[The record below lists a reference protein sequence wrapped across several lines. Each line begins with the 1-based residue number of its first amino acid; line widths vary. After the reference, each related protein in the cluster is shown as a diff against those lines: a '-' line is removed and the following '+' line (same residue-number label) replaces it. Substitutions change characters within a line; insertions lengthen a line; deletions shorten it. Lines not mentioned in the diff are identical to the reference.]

1 MNARFCHRLQM
12 RRANW
17 LTPET
22 NPGEMRFIPMR
33 LVNPR
38 IPLLAAMI
46 LVLSAASS
54 GESRA
59 DLSPIARDFRN
70 FCHSLKLKCAASG
83 TARKAPSR
91 NTSKSAAPLP
101 DKQVTKAAAP
111 ADTPA
116 EKSTTIVPIP
126 RSKPAAIGTE
136 SKSVKADA
144 QAVAN
149 PLPEE
154 KPGKKVA
161 ILVPPQKE
169 MTNTPKKISPAV
181 PDNDC
186 LASLRNSG
194 VEFETIMT
202 SVGNGACHV
211 NTPVK
216 LHAVQT
222 RAGKIALPDAPIL
235 NCRFARQ
242 FALWL
247 SDTGASLVSTQL
259 DVKLAKVSTG
269 PGYEC
274 RGRNGDSSAKLS
286 AHAFGDAV
294 DITTITTADGR
305 SIQISDAAN
314 PASPSFQ
321 VLRGLRTTAC
331 GYFSTVLGPGS
342 NTAHASHFHLDMEMH
357 GKSRNYRI
365 CQ

>member
-1 MNARFCHRLQM
+1 
-12 RRANW
+12 
-17 LTPET
+17 
-22 NPGEMRFIPMR
+22 MRFIPMR
-33 LVNPR
+33 LCNPR

-54 GESRA
+54 GQSRA

-70 FCHSLKLKCAASG
+70 FCHSMKLKCAASG
-83 TARKAPSR
+83 TARKIPSR
-91 NTSKSAAPLP
+91 KASKSVAPLP
-101 DKQVTKAAAP
+101 DKQVTKTVP
-111 ADTPA
+111 PVDTPA
-116 EKSTTIVPIP
+116 EKIATIVPIP
-126 RSKPAAIGTE
+126 RSKPAAIRTE
-136 SKSVKADA
+136 SKSVKPDA
-144 QAVAN
+144 HTVAI
-149 PLPEE
+149 PLPQE
-154 KPGKKVA
+154 KPDKKVA

-169 MTNTPKKISPAV
+169 MTNIPEQIV
-181 PDNDC
+181 PPVAPVDDC
-186 LASLRNSG
+186 LVSLRSSG
-194 VEFETIMT
+194 VEFETILT
-202 SVGNGACHV
+202 SVGSGACHV
-211 NTPVK
+211 NIPVK

-222 RAGKIALPDAPIL
+222 KAGKIVLPDAPIL

-286 AHAFGDAV
+286 EHAFGDAV
-294 DITTITTADGR
+294 DITMITTADGR
-305 SIQISDAAN
+305 KIRISDAAN
-314 PASPSFQ
+314 SASPSFQ
-321 VLRGLRTTAC
+321 ALRGLRTTAC

-342 NTAHASHFHLDMEMH
+342 NAAHASHFHLDMAMH